1 MEKKYYEIKKK
12 YLAFALSYLGFRYY
26 KFGTDEDTLYSFE
39 NTDEFRQALTG
50 LTNLKNKI
58 NK

>member
-26 KFGTDEDTLYSFE
+26 KFGTGEDTLYSFE

-50 LTNLKNKI
+50 LTDLKNKI